1 MSPRTKK
8 NPPAMSPEAFEREAV
23 ELLPELYAS
32 ALRLTKDRADA
43 EDLVADAIA
52 KAWDKLG
59 TLRDSDA
66 FRGWIFR
73 ILTNAFISGRRAE
86 SSRPAREPLVEDK
99 GEAAFRLYD
108 RLHAPILLWW
118 GNPERQ
124 FLDRL
129 VREDFERAVDALP
142 DEFRVVVVLAH
153 VQGLSY
159 REIADALDIPIGT
172 VRSRLARGR
181 SRLQEA
187 LWEHAVDA
195 GLVGTHSD
203 PSDGAGTQ

>member
-1 MSPRTKK
+1 MSPRAKSD
-8 NPPAMSPEAFEREAV
+8 PSVMSSDAFERETV

-32 ALRLTKDRADA
+32 ALRLTKNRADA
-43 EDLVADAIA
+43 EDLVADAVA
-52 KAWDKLG
+52 KAWDKLD
-59 TLRDSDA
+59 TLRDPDS

-73 ILTNAFISGRRAE
+73 ILTNIFISGRRAE
-86 SSRPAREPLVEDK
+86 SVRPAREPLVEDE

-118 GNPERQ
+118 GNPERR

-129 VREDFERAVDALP
+129 VRDDFERAVDALP

-159 REIADALDIPIGT
+159 REIADTLDIPIGT

-195 GLVGTHSD
+195 GLVGKNSD
-203 PSDGAGTQ
+203 PSDGAVKQ